1 MLPTTKPSNRIR
13 LGLEANYLAGKPNNM
28 SSITAL
34 VICDLLFW
42 SFIAI
47 LLFSWR
53 ELSRGDKHQASERNE
68 KTYDC
73 NILTQGFSCE
83 TIAGSS
89 ALLADSASS
98 LGGHGGE
105 PGYSHD

>member
-1 MLPTTKPSNRIR
+1 MTNISELIAVASSILQFLLKHYRLPITKPGNRIR

-28 SSITAL
+28 SFITAL

-53 ELSRGDKHQASERNE
+53 ELSRGDKPYH
-68 KTYDC
+68 
-73 NILTQGFSCE
+73 
-83 TIAGSS
+83 
-89 ALLADSASS
+89 
-98 LGGHGGE
+98 
-105 PGYSHD
+105 